1 MSTQSYATHTFQPV
15 FTVVAAAFW
24 AMAVIGFAAA
34 WRGRPWGVSVGVA
47 GLMLAVF
54 CLISISRV
62 YTTRLQDRI
71 IRLEEQVRAQRLLG
85 PAQLAQWQTLGVKQ
99 IAALRFAS
107 DAEFA
112 ALLDRTMTEHLKP
125 DAIKRAVT
133 EWRADHHRT

>member
-1 MSTQSYATHTFQPV
+1 MSTQSYATHTFQPI

-99 IAALRFAS
+99 VAALRFAS

>member
-1 MSTQSYATHTFQPV
+1 MSTQSYANHTHQPLLAG
-15 FTVVAAAFW
+15 VAAGFW
-24 AMAVIGFAAA
+24 LIAASGFAAA
-34 WRGRPWGVSVGVA
+34 WLGHSWGSALGVA
-47 GLMLAVF
+47 SLLLAAL